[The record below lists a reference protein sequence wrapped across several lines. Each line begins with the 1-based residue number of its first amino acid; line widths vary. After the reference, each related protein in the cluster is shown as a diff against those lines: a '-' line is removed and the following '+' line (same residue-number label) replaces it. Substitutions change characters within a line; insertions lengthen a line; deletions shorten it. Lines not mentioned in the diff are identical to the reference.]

1 MSDTLLADT
10 DIEEALSQAYVTAVA
25 SMAGYVVAHKNF
37 DRDGIDIT
45 IEAGDSFRPK
55 IDLQLKA
62 SINIDDRSETIT
74 YFCPKRNYD
83 LLSIDTQTPRLL
95 LVMKLPKDR
104 ENWINISNEHL
115 IIRHCAYWMSL
126 RGHPET
132 ENATG
137 KTIYIPKTNRFHIQS
152 LQALM
157 EQSRS
162 GIIS

>member
-1 MSDTLLADT
+1 MPDTLLADT

-62 SINIDDRSETIT
+62 SINIDDSAETIS
-74 YFCPKRNYD
+74 YFCRKRNYN
-83 LLSIDTQTPRLL
+83 LLNIATQTPRLL
-95 LVMKLPKDR
+95 LVMKLPKNR
-104 ENWINISNEHL
+104 EDWINLSSDQL
-115 IIRHCAYWMSL
+115 VIRHCAYWMSL
-126 RGHPET
+126 RGYPDC

-137 KTIYIPKTNRFHIQS
+137 QTIYIPTTNRFHIQS
-152 LQALM
+152 LRLLM
-157 EQSRS
+157 DRSRS
-162 GIIS
+162 GTV